1 VGDIRIGPA
10 GWSYEDWKGI
20 VYPYPASTSFL
31 PLPFLAQYFD
41 TIEINSSY
49 YRPPNA
55 RMSQGWVDRV
65 SDNPRFKFTAKL
77 WNRFTHERSS
87 WPVEDE
93 IRRCRDGLTPLA
105 EADKLGAILVQFP
118 WSFRRTP
125 ENRQWLG
132 RIIETFHEFP
142 IAVEVRHIS
151 WDDPAFYDGL
161 RDRGVAYC
169 NIDQPTL
176 RDCLGPS
183 EICTAPIGYAR
194 LHGRN
199 SENWF
204 KDGIPPYERYNY
216 FYSPDELKPWTNR
229 IRSIQQ
235 LAEDT
240 YVVTNNH
247 YQGQAIINAL
257 EIAASLG
264 PESAETRQF
273 REDVRAKM
281 KFAKQTNLDK
291 QQTLRESR

>member
-1 VGDIRIGPA
+1 MGTLRVGPA

-20 VYPYPASTSFL
+20 VYPYPVPTSFL

-41 TIEINSSY
+41 TVEINSSY
-49 YRPPNA
+49 YRPPDP
-55 RMSQGWVDRV
+55 RMSRGWIDRV
-65 SDNPRFKFTAKL
+65 ADNPQFKFTAKL

-87 WPVEDE
+87 WPEDEE
-93 IRRCRDGLTPLA
+93 IRRCKDGLAPLA

-125 ENRQWLG
+125 ENRQWLA
-132 RIIETFHEFP
+132 RIIDTFGEFP
-142 IAVEVRHIS
+142 LAIEVRHTT

-169 NIDQPTL
+169 NIDQPIL

-183 EICTAPIGYAR
+183 EIVTAPTGYVR

-199 SENWF
+199 KENWF
-204 KDGIPPYERYNY
+204 KDGIPPHERYNY
-216 FYSPDELKPWTNR
+216 FYKKDELIPWANR
-229 IRSIQQ
+229 IRSIQEI
-235 LAEDT
+235 AADT

-247 YQGQAIINAL
+247 YRGQAIVNAL
-257 EIAASLG
+257 EIAESLG
-264 PESAETRQF
+264 QDSVETRHY

-281 KFAKQTNLDK
+281 TAAQANTV
-291 QQTLRESR
+291 